1 MPRTKG
7 SKSRP
12 KLTND
17 YDSQIAEKR
26 ESIAS
31 LNAQIT
37 SITANID
44 DLKVDL
50 TERKTALKKE
60 EKEMSVVKKLLAN
73 GMSADEILEKLK

>member
-31 LNAQIT
+31 LNA
-37 SITANID
+37 
-44 DLKVDL
+44 
-50 TERKTALKKE
+50 
-60 EKEMSVVKKLLAN
+60 
-73 GMSADEILEKLK
+73 